1 MDESLRELQ
10 RLAAMGDEEALAE
23 LDLRAR
29 RLGNVGSSF
38 RAPRLVGELV
48 NEYDDPAL
56 YSDQFDDPVDWWG
69 GSAAGKRFVRARG
82 HRRNRRRAKQALRR
96 GGRGRPPG

>member
-10 RLAAMGDEEALAE
+10 RLAALGDEEALAQ

-29 RLGNVGSSF
+29 RLGGVGASF
-38 RAPRLVGELV
+38 RAPREVGEV
-48 NEYDDPAL
+48 RNEYDDPAL
-56 YSDQFDDPVDWWG
+56 YLDHFDVPLEWYWG
-69 GSAAGKRFVRARG
+69 SPAAKRFVRARG

-96 GGRGRPPG
+96 GGWGRPPG

>member
-1 MDESLRELQ
+1 MDLSLRELQ
-10 RLAAMGDEEALAE
+10 RLAALGDEEALAE

-29 RLGNVGSSF
+29 RLGSTGASF

-56 YSDQFDDPVDWWG
+56 YVDHFDVPIEWYW
-69 GSAAGKRFVRARG
+69 GSASGKRFVRARG

-96 GGRGRPPG
+96 GGRGRPPA